1 MSSRETLCL
10 MALTRV
16 PRMRLANVRSLV
28 EAMGSAT
35 AVYEHRHV
43 LGDVLT

>member
-1 MSSRETLCL
+1 MSSQETLCL

-16 PRMRLANVRSLV
+16 PRMSLANVRSLV

-35 AVYEHRHV
+35 AWESTMTTTRSA
-43 LGDVLT
+43 